1 MRHRAVNPGSLV
13 AYGILAILGLFFI
26 LPFIWLIVASF
37 TLNANL
43 GTVWFNGFSFG
54 NFQYLIDNGYMG
66 GFRNSLV
73 LGLST
78 MVTMIVLSC
87 GAGYTL
93 SRYSFRFKQTVMLL
107 ILFCTGLPIL
117 ALIFPLYAL
126 YVRLNLIDS
135 TPGVVLFFVASG
147 LPFNMWLMKNFMDSV
162 SIELEEAAWVD
173 GCTTFGSFV
182 RVVLPLCAPGIA
194 VVGIFSFVNAYTN
207 FFVPFIIF
215 SSPDKF
221 PASVQLFSLFSNY
234 GQVNYAQIAAYA
246 MMYALPAVA
255 LYMLV
260 SRFLVKGLN
269 VGGTKG

>member
-1 MRHRAVNPGSLV
+1 MSRRLLNPGTAI
-13 AYGILAILGLFFI
+13 AYGILVVLGLFFV
-26 LPFIWLIVASF
+26 LPFLWLIVASF

-43 GTVWFNGFSFG
+43 GTVWFSGFSFD
-54 NFQYLIDNGYMG
+54 NFRYLIDNGYMA

-78 MVTMIVLSC
+78 MVIMIVLSC

-93 SRYSFRFKQTVMLL
+93 SRYNFRFKQTVMLL

-147 LPFNMWLMKNFMDSV
+147 LPFNMWLMKNFLDSV

-173 GCTTFGSFV
+173 GCTTLGSFLL
-182 RVVLPLCAPGIA
+182 VVLPLCAPGIA
-194 VVGIFSFVNAYTN
+194 VVGIFSFVGAYTN
-207 FFVPFIIF
+207 FFVPFIIY

-255 LYMLV
+255 LYMFV